1 MRMISLPDI
10 SRIYDGIS
18 DVNFYF
24 LFVYLDNINAQKNF
38 ELVCDYM
45 KKHCDLKKKIF
56 IFGVL
61 KEEFSLKNISK
72 ENIQK
77 ICDLMLF
84 NYMYYEISMAN
95 REEAE
100 NEEYEKLKNSK
111 FKQQKLPG
119 WRPVPTITSTTI
131 IFFCFGAVFIVLG
144 IIILV
149 FSNKIEEVSYRYDN
163 DEKCKNQPQCTIT
176 LNIKNKM
183 ERNIMIYYQL
193 NGFYQNHRRY
203 VKSKSDEQLNGKV
216 FSVEEMRNSQDCD
229 PAVTNAEMNKTKSCD
244 PSVNLDPKE
253 IAIPCGLI
261 AKSYFN
267 DKFTNWKINGE
278 SFSPDEKD
286 IAWKADKELK
296 YKNIDLKKQWIDMT
310 DEHFIVWMRPAGLPN
325 FRKLWGR
332 IKDRDLEENSKVEVT
347 IENNF
352 DVSAF
357 NGKKFL
363 ILSTVNA
370 FGGKNSFLGISYI
383 VLGGISIILA
393 VVFIIGYNLHS
404 KKNK

>member
-1 MRMISLPDI
+1 
-10 SRIYDGIS
+10 
-18 DVNFYF
+18 
-24 LFVYLDNINAQKNF
+24 
-38 ELVCDYM
+38 
-45 KKHCDLKKKIF
+45 
-56 IFGVL
+56 
-61 KEEFSLKNISK
+61 
-72 ENIQK
+72 
-77 ICDLMLF
+77 
-84 NYMYYEISMAN
+84 MAN

-100 NEEYEKLKNSK
+100 NEEYERLKNSK

-131 IFFCFGAVFIVLG
+131 IFFCFGVVFIVLG

-149 FSNKIEEVSYRYDN
+149 FSNQIEEVSYRYD
-163 DEKCKNQPQCTIT
+163 EECKKNKNANNKCTIT
-176 LNIKNKM
+176 LDIKNKM
-183 ERNIMIYYQL
+183 KKKIMIYYQL

-203 VKSKSDEQLNGKV
+203 VKSKSDEQLHGKE
-216 FSVEEMRNSQDCD
+216 FTLEEMKNSQDCD
-229 PAVTNAEMNKTKSCD
+229 PAITNEDMGQSKSITGKKLED
-244 PSVNLDPKE
+244 GELAV
-253 IAIPCGLI
+253 PCGLI

-267 DKFTNWKINGE
+267 DNFTEWKIDG
-278 SFSPDEKD
+278 SPITPNEKD

-296 YKNIDLKKQWIDMT
+296 YKNTNHPEKQWIDMT

-332 IKDRDLEENSKVEVT
+332 IEQDIEANSKVEVT
-347 IENNF
+347 IVDRF
-352 DVSAF
+352 DVSTF

-393 VVFIIGYNLHS
+393 VVFIIGYNIHS